1 MTKLID
7 KGILGSYP
15 VDRRADRRKII
26 SPDQPLGKEKK
37 RKDKFCKKFFV
48 NNATFSET
56 QRLIR

>member
-37 RKDKFCKKFFV
+37 GRTNFAKSFLR
-48 NNATFSET
+48 TT
-56 QRLIR
+56 QLFLKRSV